1 MPAFNFFEMILL
13 ISLAITFV
21 LILFLVYHFK
31 QRITT
36 TEEKT
41 DTMFDIINNMAQEMT
56 NIRTA
61 MNMVNTPAP
70 PANITH
76 VPSFT
81 KIAVSDEESDSEYET
96 DSEDEDDGD
105 SEHEEEDS
113 DDSEHEE
120 EDSDDSEHEKEDS
133 DDSEHEDGGEI
144 SNNEQ
149 IKHISMDL
157 NNEIDTQINSDD
169 VNSDN
174 NDVDEKEQPPTEL
187 NDTDLVVEK
196 LDEVVKHIEE
206 EEEEEEEESES
217 LDGRI
222 TYSHSNYRKM
232 NLATLRQMVVTR
244 GLSTDTSKMKKND
257 IISLLENNE

>member
-61 MNMVNTPAP
+61 MNMVNTPSP
-70 PANITH
+70 PTNITH
-76 VPSFT
+76 APSFT

-96 DSEDEDDGD
+96 DSEDEDSGD
-105 SEHEEEDS
+105 SEHEDEDSGDSDHEDEDS
-113 DDSEHEE
+113 DDSDHEV
-120 EDSDDSEHEKEDS
+120 EDSGD
-133 DDSEHEDGGEI
+133 I
-144 SNNEQ
+144 SQHEQ

-157 NNEIDTQINSDD
+157 ENEIDTQINSDD

-174 NDVDEKEQPPTEL
+174 NDIDEKEQPPTEL
-187 NDTDLVVEK
+187 NDTNLVVEK
-196 LDEVVKHIEE
+196 MDEVVKPVEEVEVEE
-206 EEEEEEEESES
+206 EEEEEEAES
-217 LDGRI
+217 LDGRV

-257 IISLLENNE
+257 IIALLENNE

>member
-70 PANITH
+70 PAHITQ

-105 SEHEEEDS
+105 SERENESDTEREDES
-113 DDSEHEE
+113 DSEDEDDGNISENEE
-120 EDSDDSEHEKEDS
+120 N
-133 DDSEHEDGGEI
+133 I
-144 SNNEQ
+144 EQ

-206 EEEEEEEESES
+206 EEEEEEESES

>member
-70 PANITH
+70 PANLPH

-81 KIAVSDEESDSEYET
+81 KIDVSDEESDSEYET
-96 DSEDEDDGD
+96 DSEDDESGDSEGEHEDEDEDSDDG
-105 SEHEEEDS
+105 EHEEEDEES
-113 DDSEHEE
+113 DD
-120 EDSDDSEHEKEDS
+120 D
-133 DDSEHEDGGEI
+133 EHEDEDEESDHG
-144 SNNEQ
+144 
-149 IKHISMDL
+149 KHEDVKHVSMDL
-157 NNEIDTQINSDD
+157 DNEIDTQINSDD

-187 NDTDLVVEK
+187 NDTNLVVEK
-196 LDEVVKHIEE
+196 LDEVVKHI
-206 EEEEEEEESES
+206 EEEEESES

-257 IISLLENNE
+257 IIALLENNE

>member
-70 PANITH
+70 PAHITQ

-96 DSEDEDDGD
+96 DSEDE
-105 SEHEEEDS
+105 EEDS
-113 DDSEHEE
+113 DDS
-120 EDSDDSEHEKEDS
+120 D
-133 DDSEHEDGGEI
+133 HEDGGEI

-187 NDTDLVVEK
+187 NDTNLVVEK
-196 LDEVVKHIEE
+196 LDEVVKHI
-206 EEEEEEEESES
+206 EEEEESES

>member
-1 MPAFNFFEMILL
+1 MTAFNFFEMILL

-61 MNMVNTPAP
+61 MNMVNTPSP
-70 PANITH
+70 PANISH

-81 KIAVSDEESDSEYET
+81 KIAVSDEDSDSEYET
-96 DSEDEDDGD
+96 DSDDEDSGD
-105 SEHEEEDS
+105 SHHEDEDS
-113 DDSEHEE
+113 DDGDDENED
-120 EDSDDSEHEKEDS
+120 EDSGDSDHEDEDS
-133 DDSEHEDGGEI
+133 GDI

-157 NNEIDTQINSDD
+157 DNEIDTQINSDD

-174 NDVDEKEQPPTEL
+174 NDIDEKEQPPAEL
-187 NDTDLVVEK
+187 NDTNLVVEK
-196 LDEVVKHIEE
+196 MDEVVEVE
-206 EEEEEEEESES
+206 VDLEVDVEEEESES
-217 LDGRI
+217 LDGRV

-232 NLATLRQMVVTR
+232 NLATLRQMVATR

>member
-70 PANITH
+70 PVNITH

-81 KIAVSDEESDSEYET
+81 KIDVSDEESDSEYET
-96 DSEDEDDGD
+96 DSEDGESGD
-105 SEHEEEDS
+105 SEDNES
-113 DDSEHEE
+113 DDG
-120 EDSDDSEHEKEDS
+120 
-133 DDSEHEDGGEI
+133 EHEDEDEESDDGEHEDEDEE
-144 SNNEQ
+144 SDHG
-149 IKHISMDL
+149 KHEDVKHVSMDL
-157 NNEIDTQINSDD
+157 DNEIDTQINSDD

-187 NDTDLVVEK
+187 NDTNLVVEK
-196 LDEVVKHIEE
+196 LDEVVKHI
-206 EEEEEEEESES
+206 EEEEESES

-257 IISLLENNE
+257 IIALLENNE

>member
-70 PANITH
+70 PAHITQ

-105 SEHEEEDS
+105 SERENESDTEREDES
-113 DDSEHEE
+113 DSEDEDDGNISENEE
-120 EDSDDSEHEKEDS
+120 N
-133 DDSEHEDGGEI
+133 I
-144 SNNEQ
+144 EQ

-206 EEEEEEEESES
+206 EEEEEESES

>member
-81 KIAVSDEESDSEYET
+81 KIDVSDEESDSEYET
-96 DSEDEDDGD
+96 DSEDGESGD
-105 SEHEEEDS
+105 SEHEDENEES
-113 DDSEHEE
+113 DDGEP
-120 EDSDDSEHEKEDS
+120 EDV
-133 DDSEHEDGGEI
+133 
-144 SNNEQ
+144 
-149 IKHISMDL
+149 KHISMDL
-157 NNEIDTQINSDD
+157 DNEIDTQINSDD

-187 NDTDLVVEK
+187 NDTNLVVEK
-196 LDEVVKHIEE
+196 LDEVVKHI
-206 EEEEEEEESES
+206 EEEEESES

-232 NLATLRQMVVTR
+232 NLANLRQMVVTR

-257 IISLLENNE
+257 IIALLENNE

>member
-81 KIAVSDEESDSEYET
+81 KIDVSDEESDSEYET
-96 DSEDEDDGD
+96 DSEGDESGD
-105 SEHEEEDS
+105 SEHEDEDS
-113 DDSEHEE
+113 DDGEHEDDSEDEDEDSGDISEHEE
-120 EDSDDSEHEKEDS
+120 
-133 DDSEHEDGGEI
+133 
-144 SNNEQ
+144 

-157 NNEIDTQINSDD
+157 DNEIDTQINSDD

-174 NDVDEKEQPPTEL
+174 NDVDEKEQPPIEL
-187 NDTDLVVEK
+187 NDSNLVVEK
-196 LDEVVKHIEE
+196 LDEMIQHVEE
-206 EEEEEEEESES
+206 NDNES
-217 LDGRI
+217 LDSRT
-222 TYSHSNYRKM
+222 TYSHSGYRKM

>member
-31 QRITT
+31 QRITI

-81 KIAVSDEESDSEYET
+81 KIDVSDEESDSEYET
-96 DSEDEDDGD
+96 DSEGDESGD
-105 SEHEEEDS
+105 SEHEDEDEDEDEDS
-113 DDSEHEE
+113 GDISEHEE
-120 EDSDDSEHEKEDS
+120 
-133 DDSEHEDGGEI
+133 
-144 SNNEQ
+144 

-157 NNEIDTQINSDD
+157 DNEIDTQINSDD

-174 NDVDEKEQPPTEL
+174 NDVDEKEQPPIEL
-187 NDTDLVVEK
+187 NDSNLVVEK
-196 LDEVVKHIEE
+196 LDEMVQHVEE
-206 EEEEEEEESES
+206 NDNES
-217 LDGRI
+217 LDSRT
-222 TYSHSNYRKM
+222 TYSHSGYRKM

-244 GLSTDTSKMKKND
+244 GLSTDTSTMKKND

>member
-81 KIAVSDEESDSEYET
+81 KIDVSDEESDSEYET
-96 DSEDEDDGD
+96 DSEDGESGD
-105 SEHEEEDS
+105 SEHEDEDEES
-113 DDSEHEE
+113 DDGEPEDEDENEE
-120 EDSDDSEHEKEDS
+120 SDDGK
-133 DDSEHEDGGEI
+133 HEDV
-144 SNNEQ
+144 
-149 IKHISMDL
+149 KHISMDL
-157 NNEIDTQINSDD
+157 DNEIDTQINSDD

-187 NDTDLVVEK
+187 NDTNLVVEK
-196 LDEVVKHIEE
+196 LDEVVKHI
-206 EEEEEEEESES
+206 EEEEEESES

-232 NLATLRQMVVTR
+232 NLANLRQMVVTR

-257 IISLLENNE
+257 IIALLENNE

>member
-70 PANITH
+70 PAHITQ

-96 DSEDEDDGD
+96 DSEDEDDG
-105 SEHEEEDS
+105 
-113 DDSEHEE
+113 DSEHEE

>member
-1 MPAFNFFEMILL
+1 
-13 ISLAITFV
+13 
-21 LILFLVYHFK
+21 
-31 QRITT
+31 
-36 TEEKT
+36 
-41 DTMFDIINNMAQEMT
+41 
-56 NIRTA
+56 
-61 MNMVNTPAP
+61 
-70 PANITH
+70 
-76 VPSFT
+76 
-81 KIAVSDEESDSEYET
+81 
-96 DSEDEDDGD
+96 
-105 SEHEEEDS
+105 
-113 DDSEHEE
+113 
-120 EDSDDSEHEKEDS
+120 
-133 DDSEHEDGGEI
+133 
-144 SNNEQ
+144 
-149 IKHISMDL
+149 MDL

-196 LDEVVKHIEE
+196 LDEVVKHIED

>member
-81 KIAVSDEESDSEYET
+81 KIDVSDEESDSEYET
-96 DSEDEDDGD
+96 DSEDGESGD
-105 SEHEEEDS
+105 SEHEDEDEES
-113 DDSEHEE
+113 DDGEPEDEDENEE
-120 EDSDDSEHEKEDS
+120 SDDGK
-133 DDSEHEDGGEI
+133 HEDV
-144 SNNEQ
+144 
-149 IKHISMDL
+149 KHISMDL
-157 NNEIDTQINSDD
+157 DNEIDTQINSDD

-187 NDTDLVVEK
+187 NDTNLVVEK
-196 LDEVVKHIEE
+196 LDEVVKHI
-206 EEEEEEEESES
+206 EEEEESES

-232 NLATLRQMVVTR
+232 NLANLRQMVVTR

-257 IISLLENNE
+257 IIALLENNE

>member
-70 PANITH
+70 PANLPH

-81 KIAVSDEESDSEYET
+81 KIDVSDEESDSEYET
-96 DSEDEDDGD
+96 DSEDGESGD
-105 SEHEEEDS
+105 SEHEDEDEES
-113 DDSEHEE
+113 DDGEPEDEDEDEE
-120 EDSDDSEHEKEDS
+120 SDDGK
-133 DDSEHEDGGEI
+133 HEDV
-144 SNNEQ
+144 
-149 IKHISMDL
+149 KHISMDL
-157 NNEIDTQINSDD
+157 DNEIDTQINSDD

-187 NDTDLVVEK
+187 NDTNLVVEK
-196 LDEVVKHIEE
+196 LDEVVKHI
-206 EEEEEEEESES
+206 EEEEESES

-257 IISLLENNE
+257 IIALLENNE